1 MMQHQVDRGGQF
13 GPPVTRRALAGVAAL
28 LAASGQ
34 GRAQAPSDE
43 RPPAHDMSNMPKHW
57 MGDEDIVFV
66 IYPAF
71 TALDMVGPHYML
83 TNLMGAR
90 VHIVAKTLEP
100 VRSDTG
106 LVFTPSATFE
116 TAPAKIDLICVPGG
130 TTGTLEAMKDEATVA
145 YLEKAGANARF
156 VTSVCTGSLLLGAAG
171 LLNGYRATSHWVT
184 LQSLSTFGA
193 IPTKGRIVRD
203 RNRITGGGVTAGIDF
218 GLTLVAEMRD
228 KFYAETV
235 QLLAEYAP
243 EPPFNAGSTD
253 TAPPAAKAMLEGMFQ
268 NFLGDVET
276 AAKEIVGK
284 RTRR

>member
-1 MMQHQVDRGGQF
+1 MQRQIDKGGQF
-13 GPPVTRRALAGVAAL
+13 GPPITRRALAGVAAL
-28 LAASGQ
+28 LAASEKGL
-34 GRAQAPSDE
+34 AQSPGDA
-43 RPPAHDMSNMPKHW
+43 RPPAHDMSDMPKHW

-116 TAPAKIDLICVPGG
+116 TAPAKVDLLCVPGG
-130 TTGTLEAMKDEATVA
+130 TTGTLEAMKDEATIA

-171 LLNGYRATSHWVT
+171 LLDGYRATSHWVT
-184 LQSLSTFGA
+184 VQSLAHFGA
-193 IPTKGRIVRD
+193 IPSKGRIVRD

-218 GLTLVAEMRD
+218 GLALVAEMRD
-228 KFYAETV
+228 ILYAQTV

-243 EPPFNAGSTD
+243 EPPFNAGSTE
-253 TAPPAAKAMLEGMFQ
+253 TAPAAAKTMLEGMFQ
-268 NFLGDVET
+268 TFLADIENV
-276 AAKEIVGK
+276 AKVIGSA
-284 RTRR
+284 RNAR